1 MLKNRSP
8 TVGLRCAAPAAR
20 TGLAADHHPAR
31 SGEVRTSMGDPR
43 RAVEQLGFRAETALT
58 DGLAMTLHV
67 PCLRVAREAE
77 VGI

>member
-1 MLKNRSP
+1 
-8 TVGLRCAAPAAR
+8 
-20 TGLAADHHPAR
+20 
-31 SGEVRTSMGDPR
+31 MGDPR